1 MNGIARSHEA
11 TIRIDGLTAPPRCD
25 PNMGR
30 IRPDAKLRGPQI
42 HTPGFRLQRCNRRGD
57 RLTTVRATAA
67 HEHPISSGAS
77 SVGRATAGL
86 PRRRVFA
93 PSHAATV
100 ALVGLFIL
108 ALFATLYA
116 TRAFVLPIALAM
128 QLALLLSPAVRALW
142 RVGVPRPVGA
152 ALVVLAA
159 LATLGAGVY
168 ALATPTATWMVKF
181 PESLRTVEQ
190 RIRHLRTPVE
200 AIRQAAEEVENIATA
215 EPADQRTPVVQVKNH
230 DVMNTVVSG
239 THTVLAGMGLAI
251 LALYGLLG
259 WGNLLFRKLVRVLPT
274 LADKRRAVE
283 IARETEHQVS
293 RYLLTIMLINASLGA
308 VLGCGFWLLGVPNS
322 VLWAAM
328 AFALNFVPYVGPLT
342 GILVL
347 SVVAVATFP
356 SFTHALLVPALYLIL
371 HGVETNV
378 VTPIV
383 LVRRLT
389 LNPLVMFFWLSLWFW
404 LWGIPGALLAVPML
418 QIFKIF
424 CENIPQLAPVGQ
436 FLGR

>member
-1 MNGIARSHEA
+1 MNERIPTANGVARATPQTNGAAAGAVGHRARSRHGRWGRLP
-11 TIRIDGLTAPPRCD
+11 TIRSIAVPR
-25 PNMGR
+25 
-30 IRPDAKLRGPQI
+30 
-42 HTPGFRLQRCNRRGD
+42 
-57 RLTTVRATAA
+57 
-67 HEHPISSGAS
+67 HPISSPDLAAGPP
-77 SVGRATAGL
+77 ATGS

-108 ALFATLYA
+108 AIFAALYIA
-116 TRAFVLPIALAM
+116 RAFVLPLALAM
-128 QLALLLSPAVRALW
+128 HAAFLLSPAVRVLRRI
-142 RVGVPRPVGA
+142 RVPAPVGA
-152 ALVVLAA
+152 AVVVLGLLVAV
-159 LATLGAGVY
+159 GAGVY
-168 ALATPTATWMVKF
+168 ALATPTATWMERF

-200 AIRQAAEEVENIATA
+200 AIRQAAEEVEKIATA

-259 WGNLLFRKLVRVLPT
+259 WGNLLLRKLVRALPT
-274 LADKRRAVE
+274 LADKKRAVG

-293 RYLLTIMLINASLGA
+293 RYLLTITLINASLGA
-308 VLGCGFWLLGVPNS
+308 VLGCGFWLLGVPNPA
-322 VLWAAM
+322 LWAAM
-328 AFALNFVPYVGPLT
+328 AFALNFLPYVGPLT

-347 SVVAVATFP
+347 SIVAVATSP

-378 VTPIV
+378 VTPLV
-383 LVRRLT
+383 LIRRLT

-418 QIFKIF
+418 QTLKIF
-424 CENIPQLAPVGQ
+424 CENIPPLTPVGQ